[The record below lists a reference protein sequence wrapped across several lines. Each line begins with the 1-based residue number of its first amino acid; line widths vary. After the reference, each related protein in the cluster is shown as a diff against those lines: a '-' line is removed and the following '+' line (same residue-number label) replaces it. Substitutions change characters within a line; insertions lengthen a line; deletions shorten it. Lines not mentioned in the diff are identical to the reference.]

1 MSKRN
6 FNFVLVVFVLALFA
20 LTAGGC
26 GGSSHHSSTS
36 QMERFADTFGEI
48 VDRMQEIASIASSD
62 SAIMAAVQDI
72 IPLYNSSNDQGVIY
86 NIFKLVRPQDIDF
99 NFNASQGN
107 FNARMNYDLTKMHF
121 KYENGKLADGY
132 PTKDN
137 SDFQIEVTS
146 GDHTTTLTLTNS
158 GSTSYWKSN
167 AQMSYILSG
176 IAQKAGYISSDVTV
190 LLFNKVYSDINI
202 KLDYKASSSASSVNL
217 LTGTLSF
224 SSDKTDV
231 YPQTPRTTSYKL
243 TITIPGLDN
252 EKLNITGTRF
262 VTNPSSSVMRT
273 DADLSVT
280 KNGENF
286 FSFNAGID
294 ATSSSGKASIKLN
307 ELIAKLTD
315 KLALDMGATSSN
327 QIDVSELL
335 NLYNT
340 GTDASKSEVESNAEA
355 INKLVS
361 PRVYI
366 KNKLNSY
373 IRAFAGTLGNY
384 YHIRLGHQFVDDSLG
399 VIYKLKEIVD
409 EDDWANLQQI
419 IKKLLPQIRVITG
432 LMQNISGE
440 SGDSVIGVNLSQEII
455 QLLMQHFFAED

>member
-1 MSKRN
+1 MSKRK

-86 NIFKLVRPQDIDF
+86 NIFKSLTQQDIVLI
-99 NFNASQGN
+99 SGLETP
-107 FNARMNYDLTKMHF
+107 FNARANFDITKWHF

-132 PTKDN
+132 PTNNN

-158 GSTSYWKSN
+158 GSMSYWKSN

-252 EKLNITGTRF
+252 EKLNITGTRV

-273 DADLSVT
+273 DADLSLT

-315 KLALDMGATSSN
+315 KLTLDMGATSSN
-327 QIDVSELL
+327 QINISKLL
-335 NLYNT
+335 DLYNT
-340 GTDASKSEVESNAEA
+340 GTSASESEVESNAEA

>member
-1 MSKRN
+1 MSKRK

-20 LTAGGC
+20 LTVGGC

-86 NIFKLVRPQDIDF
+86 NIFKSLTQQDIVLI
-99 NFNASQGN
+99 SGLETP
-107 FNARMNYDLTKMHF
+107 FNARAKFDITKWHF

-158 GSTSYWKSN
+158 GSTSYWKAN
-167 AQMSYILSG
+167 AQMSYILSEV
-176 IAQKAGYISSDVTV
+176 AQKAGYISPDVTV

-217 LTGTLSF
+217 LTGTLRF

-231 YPQTPRTTSYKL
+231 YAQTPRTTSYNL

-252 EKLNITGTRF
+252 EKLNITGMRV
-262 VTNPSSSVMRT
+262 VTNPSTSSMRT
-273 DADLSVT
+273 DADLSVS
-280 KNGENF
+280 KNGEDF
-286 FSFNAGID
+286 FSFNAGMD
-294 ATSSSGKASIKLN
+294 VSASSSGSASIKLN
-307 ELIAKLTD
+307 ELNTKLTD
-315 KLALDMGATSSN
+315 KLVLDLGATSSN
-327 QIDVSELL
+327 QIDVSKLL

-340 GTDASKSEVESNAEA
+340 GTDASKTEVESNADA
-355 INKLVS
+355 INALTSTK
-361 PRVYI
+361 VYV

-373 IRAFAGTLGNY
+373 IKAFAGTLGNY

-409 EDDWANLQQI
+409 EDDWSTLQQI
-419 IKKLLPQIRVITG
+419 IKKLLPQINVITG
-432 LMQNISGE
+432 LMQNIVSD

>member
-1 MSKRN
+1 MSKRK

-137 SDFQIEVTS
+137 SDFQIEVTR

-158 GSTSYWKSN
+158 GSKSYWKAN

-224 SSDKTDV
+224 IADKTDV
-231 YPQTPRTTSYKL
+231 YPQTPRTTSYNL
-243 TITIPGLDN
+243 TVTIPGLDN
-252 EKLNITGTRF
+252 EKLNITGTRV

-273 DADLSVT
+273 DADLSLT

-327 QIDVSELL
+327 QINISKLL
-335 NLYNT
+335 DLYTT
-340 GTDASKSEVESNAEA
+340 GTSASESEVESNAEA

-384 YHIRLGHQFVDDSLG
+384 YHIRLGHEFIDDMG
-399 VIYKLKEIVD
+399 EIYKLKEIVD
-409 EDDWANLQQI
+409 EDDWADLQQI

>member
-1 MSKRN
+1 MSKRK

-20 LTAGGC
+20 LTVGGC

-72 IPLYNSSNDQGVIY
+72 IPLYSVSNDQGVIY
-86 NIFKLVRPQDIDF
+86 NIFKSLTQQDIVLI
-99 NFNASQGN
+99 SGLETP
-107 FNARMNYDLTKMHF
+107 FNARANFDITKWHF
-121 KYENGKLADGY
+121 KYEDGKLADGY

-158 GSTSYWKSN
+158 GSTSYWKAN
-167 AQMSYILSG
+167 AQMSYILSEV
-176 IAQKAGYISSDVTV
+176 AQKAGYISPDVTV

-217 LTGTLSF
+217 LTGTLRF

-231 YPQTPRTTSYKL
+231 YAQTPRTTSYNL

-252 EKLNITGTRF
+252 EKLNITGMRV
-262 VTNPSSSVMRT
+262 VTNPSTSSMRT
-273 DADLSVT
+273 DADLSVS
-280 KNGENF
+280 KNGEDF

-307 ELIAKLTD
+307 ELIAKLTE

-327 QIDVSELL
+327 QINISKLL
-335 NLYNT
+335 DLYNT
-340 GTDASKSEVESNAEA
+340 GTDASESEVESKAEA

-409 EDDWANLQQI
+409 EDDWSTLQQI
-419 IKKLLPQIRVITG
+419 IKKLLPQINVITG
-432 LMQNISGE
+432 LMQNIVSD

>member
-1 MSKRN
+1 MSKRK

-20 LTAGGC
+20 LTVGGC

-72 IPLYNSSNDQGVIY
+72 IPLYSVSNDQGVIY
-86 NIFKLVRPQDIDF
+86 NIFKSLTQQDIVLI
-99 NFNASQGN
+99 SGLETP
-107 FNARMNYDLTKMHF
+107 FNARAKFDITKWHF

-167 AQMSYILSG
+167 AQMSYILSEV
-176 IAQKAGYISSDVTV
+176 AQKAGYISPDVTV

-231 YPQTPRTTSYKL
+231 YAQTPRTTSYNL

-252 EKLNITGTRF
+252 EKLNITGTRV

-273 DADLSVT
+273 DADLSLT

-307 ELIAKLTD
+307 ELIAKLTE

-327 QIDVSELL
+327 QINISKLL
-335 NLYNT
+335 DLYNT
-340 GTDASKSEVESNAEA
+340 GTDASESEVESKAEA

-384 YHIRLGHQFVDDSLG
+384 YHIRLGHEFIDDMG
-399 VIYKLKEIVD
+399 EIYKLKEIVD
-409 EDDWANLQQI
+409 EDDWADLQQI
-419 IKKLLPQIRVITG
+419 LKKLLPQIRVITG

>member
-1 MSKRN
+1 MSKRK

-158 GSTSYWKSN
+158 GSMSYWKSN

-252 EKLNITGTRF
+252 EKLNITGKRV

-273 DADLSVT
+273 DAELSLT

-315 KLALDMGATSSN
+315 KLVLDLGATSSN
-327 QIDVSELL
+327 QIDVSKLL
-335 NLYNT
+335 SLYNT
-340 GTDASKSEVESNAEA
+340 GTDASETEVINNADA
-355 INKLVS
+355 INALTSTK
-361 PRVYI
+361 VYV

-373 IRAFAGTLGNY
+373 IKAFAGTLGNY

>member
-1 MSKRN
+1 MSKRK
-6 FNFVLVVFVLALFA
+6 FNFVLVVFVLVLFA

-132 PTKDN
+132 PTSNN
-137 SDFQIEVTS
+137 SDFQIEVTNGS
-146 GDHTTTLTLTNS
+146 HTTTLTLTNS
-158 GSTSYWKSN
+158 GSTSYWKAN
-167 AQMSYILSG
+167 AQMSYILSEV
-176 IAQKAGYISSDVTV
+176 AQKAGYISSDVTV

-252 EKLNITGTRF
+252 EKLNITGKRV

-273 DADLSVT
+273 DADLSLT

-294 ATSSSGKASIKLN
+294 ATSSSDKASIKLN

-327 QIDVSELL
+327 QINISKLL
-335 NLYNT
+335 DLYNT
-340 GTDASKSEVESNAEA
+340 GTSASESEVESNAEA

-419 IKKLLPQIRVITG
+419 IKKLLPQINVITG
-432 LMQNISGE
+432 LMQNIVSD

>member
-1 MSKRN
+1 MSKRK

-86 NIFKLVRPQDIDF
+86 NIFKSITQQDIVLT
-99 NFNASQGN
+99 SGLETP
-107 FNARMNYDLTKMHF
+107 FNARANFDITKWHF

-132 PTKDN
+132 PTNNN

-158 GSTSYWKSN
+158 GSMSYWKSN

-252 EKLNITGTRF
+252 EKLNITGTRV

-273 DADLSVT
+273 DADLSVS
-280 KNGENF
+280 KNGEDF
-286 FSFNAGID
+286 FSFNASMD
-294 ATSSSGKASIKLN
+294 VSASSSGSASIKLN
-307 ELIAKLTD
+307 ELNTKLTD
-315 KLALDMGATSSN
+315 KLTLDMGATSSN
-327 QIDVSELL
+327 QI
-335 NLYNT
+335 N
-340 GTDASKSEVESNAEA
+340 
-355 INKLVS
+355 
-361 PRVYI
+361 
-366 KNKLNSY
+366 
-373 IRAFAGTLGNY
+373 
-384 YHIRLGHQFVDDSLG
+384 
-399 VIYKLKEIVD
+399 
-409 EDDWANLQQI
+409 
-419 IKKLLPQIRVITG
+419 
-432 LMQNISGE
+432 
-440 SGDSVIGVNLSQEII
+440 
-455 QLLMQHFFAED
+455 

>member
-62 SAIMAAVQDI
+62 SAVMAAVQDI
-72 IPLYNSSNDQGVIY
+72 IPLYSVSNDQGVIY
-86 NIFKLVRPQDIDF
+86 NIFKSLTQQDIVLT
-99 NFNASQGN
+99 SGLETP
-107 FNARMNYDLTKMHF
+107 FNARANFDITKWHF

-158 GSTSYWKSN
+158 GSTSYWKAN

-224 SSDKTDV
+224 IADKTDV
-231 YPQTPRTTSYKL
+231 YPQTPRTTSYNL

-252 EKLNITGTRF
+252 EKLNITGTRV

-273 DADLSVT
+273 DADLSLT

-327 QIDVSELL
+327 QINISKLL
-335 NLYNT
+335 DLYTT
-340 GTDASKSEVESNAEA
+340 GTSASESEVESNAEA

-384 YHIRLGHQFVDDSLG
+384 YHVRLGHEFIDDMG
-399 VIYKLKEIVD
+399 EIYKLKEIVD
-409 EDDWANLQQI
+409 EDDWADLQQI
-419 IKKLLPQIRVITG
+419 LKKLLPQIRVITG

>member
-1 MSKRN
+1 MSKRK

-132 PTKDN
+132 PTSNN
-137 SDFQIEVTS
+137 SDFQIEVTNGS
-146 GDHTTTLTLTNS
+146 HTTTLTLTNS
-158 GSTSYWKSN
+158 GSTSYWKAN
-167 AQMSYILSG
+167 AQMSYILSEV
-176 IAQKAGYISSDVTV
+176 AQKAGYISSDVTV

-231 YPQTPRTTSYKL
+231 YAQTPRTTSYNL

-252 EKLNITGTRF
+252 EKLNITGTHV
-262 VTNPSSSVMRT
+262 VTNPSTSSMRT
-273 DADLSVT
+273 DADLSVS
-280 KNGENF
+280 KNGEDF
-286 FSFNAGID
+286 FSFNAGMD
-294 ATSSSGKASIKLN
+294 VSASSSGSASIKLN
-307 ELIAKLTD
+307 ELNTKLTD
-315 KLALDMGATSSN
+315 KLVLDLGATSSN
-327 QIDVSELL
+327 QIDVSKLL
-335 NLYNT
+335 SLYNT
-340 GTDASKSEVESNAEA
+340 GTDASETEVINNADA
-355 INKLVS
+355 INALTS
-361 PRVYI
+361 PKVYV

-373 IRAFAGTLGNY
+373 IRAFAGTIGNY
-384 YHIRLGHQFVDDSLG
+384 YHVRLGHEFIDDMG
-399 VIYKLKEIVD
+399 EIYKLKEIVD
-409 EDDWANLQQI
+409 EEDWANLQQI
-419 IKKLLPQIRVITG
+419 MKKLLPQINVITG
-432 LMQNISGE
+432 LMQNIVSD